1 MENTKNKC
9 SAYWKFYSLNQ
20 SWQIWPLSTRLMI
33 LFSNSRIWN
42 TLQLHSL
49 YYLFATRTP
58 FCKPPSWNSQL
69 FYLYFTL
76 LKSSSSSEKPLTG
89 VWIGDGTLLENLLFP
104 QVKST
109 SRWGDNECQLTEQDR
124 NLLPLFMFNRSH
136 IFVFIGGRIQNQIR
150 EKLNEE

>member
-1 MENTKNKC
+1 MHIENFILWTNHD
-9 SAYWKFYSLNQ
+9 KFDHWALALWSYFPTPEFEILYSY
-20 SWQIWPLSTRLMI
+20 IPY
-33 LFSNSRIWN
+33 
-42 TLQLHSL
+42 L
-49 YYLFATRTP
+49 YATRTP
-58 FCKPPSWNSQL
+58 FCKPRSWNSQL